1 MLLSPILE
9 LFLVFTQIA
18 REFSVDA
25 FEVVL
30 DRLSL
35 LVEPIFNTLKFIYK
49 INRVRLLLVFLDS
62 TLVIFIILLL
72 NAFLV
77 PIAPAKLSVVFLLF

>member
-72 NAFLV
+72 DAFLV